1 MSEDFVIEPQELS
14 RWDPACLRTV
24 RYEPTQTVVFAR
36 SKRMLQRSYEYETQT
51 QDELSIRRVVGLPLK
66 GSHSDLIWL
75 KAMSEQSADIAVG
88 VDSAYIFERTSCYIT
103 PKIIEWGRDD
113 VVPMLDIVTATLNEI
128 EDLLNLRV
136 TGFLPAHDIP
146 RKPPNDYL
154 AVDHRR
160 ACKVVIL
167 SNPLTAQALEDY
179 ARHYCA
185 HYWNLYDSMSRKVH
199 FEMALYLY
207 PSLMRWTSEQLANLG
222 VGDLLSIQNLTGD
235 TSTKT
240 LRGFLKFRGNRLSKS
255 KYEVFLVMT
264 EDDTKLHFGSDE
276 LNQND
281 SLAYEQSLPPH
292 EQIELEI
299 HAGRTKILFNDLC
312 SVQAGTLIE
321 LREHALP
328 TVTLCVMGSPILEG
342 ELVHFQDQL
351 MVQVTRR
358 LD

>member
-1 MSEDFVIEPQELS
+1 MSEDLVIESNQLVP
-14 RWDPACLRTV
+14 WDVSSLRTV
-24 RYEPTQTVVFAR
+24 RYEPTQTMVFAR
-36 SKRMLQRSYEYETQT
+36 SNRMLQRAYEYETQT
-51 QDELSIRRVVGLPLK
+51 QAELSIRRVIGLPFK

-75 KAMSEQSADIAVG
+75 KAMSEQSADILVG

-103 PKIIEWGRDD
+103 PKIIEWGKEV
-113 VVPMLDIVTATLNEI
+113 VVPLLDIVTATLNEI

-136 TGFLPAHDIP
+136 TGFLPEHEVP
-146 RKPPNDYL
+146 RKPPSDYL
-154 AVDHRR
+154 AVDHRF
-160 ACKVVIL
+160 ACKVIIL
-167 SNPLTAQALEDY
+167 SNSLTAQALEDY
-179 ARHYCA
+179 ARHYSA
-185 HYWNLYDSMSRKVH
+185 HYWSLYDSMSRKVH
-199 FEMALYLY
+199 FEMGLYLY
-207 PSLMRWTSEQLANLG
+207 PTLKLWTSEQLANLG
-222 VGDLLSIQNLTGD
+222 LGDLLSIQNLG
-235 TSTKT
+235 SENHSKT

-264 EDDTKLHFGSDE
+264 EDDTKLHFGTDE
-276 LNQND
+276 LHHNEP
-281 SLAYEQSLPPH
+281 LEYEQGLPPH